1 MNLTFVYTVFFG
13 GTRFALIKMG
23 EQSRGEKQS
32 ERGEIILEEL
42 RQVLTKGYVRAELKK
57 RIKYIC
63 MVMEEWGS

>member
-1 MNLTFVYTVFFG
+1 MKVDEFDFRVHGLLV

-42 RQVLTKGYVRAELKK
+42 
-57 RIKYIC
+57 
-63 MVMEEWGS
+63 